1 MRLAQF
7 ASDVQSARQVLLV
20 LQTYAPQVVAT
31 DWMHMPLP
39 EQNDAGCNI
48 DPLHDAAR
56 PHDTLAAA
64 SWQPPAPLQAPVL
77 PHGGAA
83 AHCPDGARVSAG
95 MFAHTPALP
104 DRLHTWHVP
113 QLGLP
118 QQTPSTQLPLMHW
131 LATVHCT
138 PFGFSAQL
146 RLGAVP

>member
-1 MRLAQF
+1 MLLAQC
-7 ASDVQSARQVLLV
+7 ASDVQLVWQVLLV
-20 LQTYAPQVVAT
+20 PQTYAPQVAAAVWLHA
-31 DWMHMPLP
+31 PAP
-39 EQNDAGCNI
+39 EQNEAGWTI
-48 DPLHDAAR
+48 EPLHDAAR

-64 SWQPPAPLQAPVL
+64 SWQPPAPLHAPVL

-83 AHCPDGARVSAG
+83 AHCPAGAAVAAG
-95 MFAHTPALP
+95 MSAHIPTLP
-104 DRLHTWHVP
+104 VRLHARHVP